1 MMTGFGKY
9 LGLCALAAWGMGA
22 APALALEDPTRD
34 PYYAAFEGKTV
45 AYLPISMGANI
56 TASWAAGLK
65 RQLEPLGVEFVIRDG
80 NFSIDATAQAIT
92 NLIDQG
98 VDVMVVQ
105 NTDVQAFAK
114 LYKKARKAGV
124 YVVQIGMQSVVQT
137 DGFVGPDWTRMGEKM
152 ADAAIAQ
159 CGEGSGKSGKIA
171 LVQGAVT
178 SANGIFITQAI
189 EKKFADHP
197 ELSIVVNQG
206 SDWDPSKAK
215 AIASTA
221 LQQHPDLCA
230 FLGYWEDED
239 QGIVAAVSEAGKQ
252 DDIFVLTS
260 GIGEHK
266 ACEQVKS
273 GEFDMVISYDSR
285 TIAQQAF
292 DVISTLLQTN
302 PGAGEAKV
310 IKFTHLNELTP
321 ETVGPNSCW
330 SVDSYIGDTFK

>member
-1 MMTGFGKY
+1 MSVTRNVLK
-9 LGLCALAAWGMGA
+9 CAAVAMAAA
-22 APALALEDPTRD
+22 IATPAMALDDPTRG
-34 PYYAAFEGKTV
+34 PYYEAFQGKKV

-65 RQLEPLGVEFVIRDG
+65 RALEPLGVEFIIRDG
-80 NFSIDATAQAIT
+80 NFNIDATAQAIT
-92 NLIDQG
+92 NLIDQK
-98 VDVMVVQ
+98 VDVMIVQ

-137 DGFVGPDWTRMGEKM
+137 DGFVGPDWTEMGERM
-152 ADAAIAQ
+152 AAAAIQQ
-159 CGEGSGKSGKIA
+159 CGAGTGKSGKIA

-189 EKKFADHP
+189 EAAFKDHP

-215 AIASTA
+215 AIATTA

-239 QGIVAAVSEAGKQ
+239 QGIVSAVKEADKE

-260 GIGEHK
+260 GIGESK
-266 ACEQVKS
+266 ACAQVKN
-273 GEFDMVISYDSR
+273 GEFDLVLSYDSR

-292 DVISTLLQTN
+292 DVVSTLLQTR
-302 PGAGEAKV
+302 PEAGAAKV
-310 IKFTHLNELTP
+310 IKFTQLQELTKD
-321 ETVGPNSCW
+321 TVNSDACW
-330 SVDSYIGDTFK
+330 SAESYIGDTFK

>member
-1 MMTGFGKY
+1 MSVLKTT
-9 LGLCALAAWGMGA
+9 LAACALSLAAT
-22 APALALEDPTRD
+22 APALSLDDPTRG
-34 PYYAAFEGKTV
+34 PYYEAFKGKTV

-65 RQLEPLGVEFVIRDG
+65 RALEPLGVDFIIRDG

-114 LYKKARKAGV
+114 LYKRARKAGV
-124 YVVQIGMQSVVQT
+124 YVVQVGMQSVVQT
-137 DGFVGPDWTRMGEKM
+137 DGFVGPDWTDMGNRM
-152 ADAAIAQ
+152 AAAAIDQ
-159 CGEGSGKSGKIA
+159 CGAGSGTSGKIA

-189 EKKFADHP
+189 EAAFADHP
-197 ELSIVVNQG
+197 EMSIVVNQG

-215 AIASTA
+215 AIATTA

-239 QGIVAAVSEAGKQ
+239 QGIVAAVKEAGNE
-252 DDIFVLTS
+252 DVFVLTS
-260 GIGEHK
+260 GIGEAK
-266 ACEQVKS
+266 SCQQVAA
-273 GEFDMVISYDSR
+273 GEFDHYLSYDSR
-285 TIAQQAF
+285 VIAQQVF
-292 DVISTLLQTN
+292 DVVSTLFQLN
-302 PGAGEAKV
+302 PDAGDAKV
-310 IKFTHLNELTP
+310 VKFTQLSELTP
-321 ETVGPNSCW
+321 DTVTADNCW
-330 SVDSYIGDTFK
+330 SAEAYIGDTFK